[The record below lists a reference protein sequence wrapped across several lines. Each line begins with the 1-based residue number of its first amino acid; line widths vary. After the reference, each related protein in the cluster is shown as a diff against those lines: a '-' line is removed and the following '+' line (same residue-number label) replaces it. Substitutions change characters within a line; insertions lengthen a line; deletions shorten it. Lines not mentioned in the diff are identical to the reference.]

1 MPLKGIKLRIYP
13 NLEQQDKIIANFGY
27 NRFVWNQM
35 LDMMIQRYENNHE
48 APFLNAFALNNL
60 LKQLKV
66 ENPFLKEAE
75 STSLQNTNH
84 DLIEAYKKFF
94 REHKGFPKFKSRKFI
109 KQSYQSNSV
118 NRNIQQIGNRIRLP
132 KLGLIKF
139 KCGRKIEG
147 KIKNVTIRLSATGK
161 FYAILLVDTEIK
173 ELPKTNNYVGIDMG
187 VSDLM
192 ITSDGVKY
200 PTIRFDKIL
209 ANKKHYWEKRLA
221 RRRLQAQKEIAWDK
235 HNKVLVPRDFS
246 DFKNYLKAKHM
257 VAKYNEKIANQ
268 RNDYLHKLTK
278 SLVETYD
285 VIKIEDLKA
294 KNLLKNHKLARA
306 ISNQGWSEIRRQL
319 AYKCD
324 WYGKQLV
331 IVNPYKTSQVCSECG
346 YDDGKHTLDVRNWT
360 CPSCGTHHDRDINAA
375 KNIRNLGLG
384 QAVVNRETPIN

>member
-35 LDMMIQRYENNHE
+35 LDMMIQRYENNHK

-60 LKQLKV
+60 LKQLKF
-66 ENPFLKEAE
+66 ENPFLKDAE
-75 STSLQNTNH
+75 STSLQNTNR

-94 REHKGFPKFKSRKFI
+94 REHKGFPKFKSRKFP
-109 KQSYQSNSV
+109 KQSYQSNYV
-118 NRNIQQIGNRIRLP
+118 NRNIQQIGNKLRLP

-147 KIKNVTIRLSATGK
+147 KIKNATIRLSATGK
-161 FYAILLVDTEIK
+161 FYAILLVDTEIQ
-173 ELPKTNNYVGIDMG
+173 ELPKTHNSVGIDMG

-192 ITSDGVKY
+192 ITSEGVKY

-235 HNKVLVPRDFS
+235 HNKMLVPRDFS

-306 ISNQGWSEIRRQL
+306 IANQSWRELRSQL
-319 AYKCD
+319 EYKCD

-346 YDDGKHTLDVRNWT
+346 YDDGKHTLDIREWT

-375 KNIRNLGLG
+375 INILN
-384 QAVVNRETPIN
+384 V

>member
-1 MPLKGIKLRIYP
+1 MTLKGIKLRIYP

-35 LDMMIQRYENNHE
+35 LDMMIQRYENNPK
-48 APFLNAFALNNL
+48 APFLNSFALNNL
-60 LKQLKV
+60 LKQLKS

-94 REHKGFPKFKSRKFI
+94 REHKGFPKFKSLKFP

-118 NRNIQQIGNRIRLP
+118 NRNIQQIGNQLRLP

-147 KIKNVTIRLSATGK
+147 KIKNATIRLSTTGK
-161 FYAILLVDTEIK
+161 FYAILLVDTEIP
-173 ELPKTNNYVGIDMG
+173 ELPKTHYSVGIDMG

-257 VAKYNEKIANQ
+257 VAKYNEKITNQ

-306 ISNQGWSEIRRQL
+306 IANQSWRELRSQL
-319 AYKCD
+319 EYKCD

-346 YDDGKHTLDVRNWT
+346 YDDGKHTLDIREWT

-375 KNIRNLGLG
+375 INILN
-384 QAVVNRETPIN
+384 V

>member
-1 MPLKGIKLRIYP
+1 MTLKGIKLRIYP

-35 LDMMIQRYENNHE
+35 LDMMIRRYENNPE
-48 APFLNAFALNNL
+48 APFLNTFALNNL
-60 LKQLKV
+60 LKQLKS
-66 ENPFLKEAE
+66 ENTFLKDAE
-75 STSLQNTNH
+75 STSLQNTNR

-94 REHKGFPKFKSRKFI
+94 REHKGFPKFKSRKFL

-118 NRNIQQIGNRIRLP
+118 NRNIQQIGNRIKLP

-147 KIKNVTIRLSATGK
+147 KIKKATIRLSATGK
-161 FYAILLVDTEIK
+161 FYAILLVDTEIP
-173 ELPKTNNYVGIDMG
+173 ELPKTHNSVGIDMG
-187 VSDLM
+187 VADLM
-192 ITSDGVKY
+192 ITSEGVKY

-257 VAKYNEKIANQ
+257 VAKYNEKITNQ

-306 ISNQGWSEIRRQL
+306 IANQSWRKLRSQL
-319 AYKCD
+319 AYKCA

-331 IVNPYKTSQVCSECG
+331 IVNPYKTSQICSECG
-346 YDDGKHTLDVRNWT
+346 YDDGKHTLDVREWT

-375 KNIRNLGLG
+375 INILN
-384 QAVVNRETPIN
+384 V

>member
-35 LDMMIQRYENNHE
+35 LDMMIQRYENNPK
-48 APFLNAFALNNL
+48 APFLNSFALNNL
-60 LKQLKV
+60 LKQLKS

-94 REHKGFPKFKSRKFI
+94 REHKGFPKFKSRKFP

-118 NRNIQQIGNRIRLP
+118 NRNIQQIGSQLRFP

-147 KIKNVTIRLSATGK
+147 KIKNATIRLSTTGK
-161 FYAILLVDTEIK
+161 FYAILLVDTEIP
-173 ELPKTNNYVGIDMG
+173 ELPKTHYSVGIDMG

-257 VAKYNEKIANQ
+257 VAKYNEKITNQ

-306 ISNQGWSEIRRQL
+306 IANQSWRELRSQL
-319 AYKCD
+319 EYKCD

-346 YDDGKHTLDVRNWT
+346 YDDGKHTLDIREWT

-375 KNIRNLGLG
+375 INILN
-384 QAVVNRETPIN
+384 V

>member
-35 LDMMIQRYENNHE
+35 LDMMIQRYENNPK

-60 LKQLKV
+60 LKQLKI
-66 ENPFLKEAE
+66 ENPFLKDAE

-84 DLIEAYKKFF
+84 DLVEAYKKFF
-94 REHKGFPKFKSRKFI
+94 REHKGFPKFKSRKFP
-109 KQSYQSNSV
+109 KQSYQSNYV
-118 NRNIQQIGNRIRLP
+118 NRNIQQIGNKLRLP

-161 FYAILLVDTEIK
+161 FYAILLVDTEIPG
-173 ELPKTNNYVGIDMG
+173 LPKNHNSVGIDMG
-187 VSDLM
+187 VSDLI
-192 ITSDGVKY
+192 ITSEGVKY

-235 HNKVLVPRDFS
+235 YNKVLVPRDFS

-257 VAKYNEKIANQ
+257 VAKYNEKITNQ

-294 KNLLKNHKLARA
+294 KNLLKNRKLARA
-306 ISNQGWSEIRRQL
+306 IANQSWRKLRSQL
-319 AYKCD
+319 EYKCA

-331 IVNPYKTSQVCSECG
+331 IVNPRKTSQICSSCG
-346 YDDGKHTLDVRNWT
+346 YDDGKHTLDVRDWT
-360 CPSCGTHHDRDINAA
+360 CPNCGINHDRDINAA
-375 KNIRNLGLG
+375 INILN
-384 QAVVNRETPIN
+384 V